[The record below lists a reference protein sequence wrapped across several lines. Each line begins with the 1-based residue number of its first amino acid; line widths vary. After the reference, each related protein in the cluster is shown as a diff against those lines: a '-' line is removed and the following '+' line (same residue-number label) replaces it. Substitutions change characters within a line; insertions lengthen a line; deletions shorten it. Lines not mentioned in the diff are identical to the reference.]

1 MKLIINFLFIFL
13 VSACSFVQK
22 SNTEGEYR
30 YVPITEALKKLS
42 DEEFAAK
49 LREASI
55 TCENEMLKVY
65 VPSKTLDPDGWQ
77 TGQEERQRYFKN
89 CLELRGFGR
98 KFFSAASIKKI
109 DKREE
114 RDMTPEEYIEKPRFY

>member
-89 CLELRGFGR
+89 CLELKGFER
-98 KFFSAASIKKI
+98 KFFSATEIKKI
-109 DKREE
+109 DRRAE

>member
-55 TCENEMLKVY
+55 ICENEMLKVY

-89 CLELRGFGR
+89 CLELKGFER
-98 KFFSAASIKKI
+98 KFFSATAIKKI
-109 DKREE
+109 DRRAE

>member
-1 MKLIINFLFIFL
+1 M
-13 VSACSFVQK
+13 
-22 SNTEGEYR
+22 
-30 YVPITEALKKLS
+30 
-42 DEEFAAK
+42 AK

-89 CLELRGFGR
+89 CLELRGFER
-98 KFFSAASIKKI
+98 KFFSAAAIKKI
-109 DKREE
+109 DRREE

>member
-30 YVPITEALKKLS
+30 YVPITEAVKKLS

-89 CLELRGFGR
+89 CLELKGFER
-98 KFFSAASIKKI
+98 KFFSATAIKKI
-109 DKREE
+109 DKRAD

>member
-89 CLELRGFGR
+89 CLELKGFER
-98 KFFSAASIKKI
+98 KFFSATAIKKI
-109 DKREE
+109 DRREE

>member
-1 MKLIINFLFIFL
+1 MKLIINLLFIFL

-30 YVPITEALKKLS
+30 YVPITEDLKKLS

-49 LREASI
+49 LRKASI

-89 CLELRGFGR
+89 CLELRGFER
-98 KFFSAASIKKI
+98 KFFSAAAIKKI
-109 DKREE
+109 DRREE

>member
-22 SNTEGEYR
+22 SNNEGEYR
-30 YVPITEALKKLS
+30 YVPITDALKKLS
-42 DEEFAAK
+42 DEEFVAK

-55 TCENEMLKVY
+55 TCENEMLKVC

-89 CLELRGFGR
+89 CLELRGFER
-98 KFFSAASIKKI
+98 KFFSAAAIKKI
-109 DKREE
+109 DRREE
-114 RDMTPEEYIEKPRFY
+114 RDMTPKEYIEKPRSY